1 MGLEEMLQAVYRKSP
16 TMVFRKIADEYL
28 LVPIRG
34 DAANLEKIYT
44 LNDVGDFIWE
54 QIDGVRSVQQI
65 IEAVVHEYDVT
76 PDEAERDVTEDLG
89 RLVRIGAMAPC

>member
-1 MGLEEMLQAVYRKSP
+1 MLQAVYRKSP

-44 LNDVGDFIWE
+44 LNDVGAFIWE

-76 PDEAERDVTEDLG
+76 PDEAERDVTEYLG
-89 RLVRIGAMAPC
+89 RLVRIGAIAPC